1 MVILES
7 FHRVRISFQ
16 PDAARERDRTMKTA
30 LHYCAESPTLTC
42 ADLVLSAAHDL
53 VDARDE
59 DGYTP
64 IHLAVIAGNKP
75 LIKFLLSK
83 NADVNSLDNE
93 RHSVVHWATGKL
105 TFSVASFWSQMKN
118 KILFLLKI
126 SLQIFA

>member
-1 MVILES
+1 
-7 FHRVRISFQ
+7 
-16 PDAARERDRTMKTA
+16 MKTA
-30 LHYCAESPTLTC
+30 LHYCAESSSLTC

-83 NADVNSLDNE
+83 NADVNSLDYE

-105 TFSVASFWSQMKN
+105 NFTAVYSGHM
-118 KILFLLKI
+118 
-126 SLQIFA
+126 

>member
-1 MVILES
+1 M
-7 FHRVRISFQ
+7 
-16 PDAARERDRTMKTA
+16 
-30 LHYCAESPTLTC
+30 
-42 ADLVLSAAHDL
+42 VLSAAHDL

-105 TFSVASFWSQMKN
+105 MFSVASFWPHANTQVKS
-118 KILFLLKI
+118 KILFFFFTEDFI
-126 SLQIFA
+126 SNFYINC

>member
-1 MVILES
+1 M
-7 FHRVRISFQ
+7 
-16 PDAARERDRTMKTA
+16 
-30 LHYCAESPTLTC
+30 
-42 ADLVLSAAHDL
+42 VLSAANDL

-105 TFSVASFWSQMKN
+105 ISSVASFWSQVKK
-118 KILFLLKI
+118 KILVLLRN
-126 SLQIFA
+126 SLQFFA

>member
-1 MVILES
+1 M
-7 FHRVRISFQ
+7 
-16 PDAARERDRTMKTA
+16 
-30 LHYCAESPTLTC
+30 
-42 ADLVLSAAHDL
+42 VLSAAHDL

-105 TFSVASFWSQMKN
+105 MFSVASFWSQVKN
-118 KILFLLKI
+118 KILLLLLRI
-126 SLQIFA
+126 SFQNFA